1 MSALH
6 RFSCLCHLNRSTL
19 SHSVSWRCAALLV
32 FFFFLLCLVWI
43 EAARWV
49 GMCAAIIWLIT
60 LRWWWKIHSKLF
72 KYRARPTETRCTF
85 VYDKV
90 FALWD
95 LSIPHRFFSCTL
107 LLDHQQLDF
116 LFDSCWCQ
124 CKKLVVN
131 AFPLSRSLF
140 FTLRLTCAQPIMILL
155 CWLDSFHPKPNH
167 PVFRY
172 VQNFKWTFS
181 RFAFEIPT
189 HPHCLL
195 AWCRAC
201 ANKLYN
207 SLLFSGWHR
216 SKSFFVAAIRW

>member
-72 KYRARPTETRCTF
+72 KYRARPTETRRTTF

-95 LSIPHRFFSCTL
+95 LSIPHRFFSCTH

-131 AFPLSRSLF
+131 AFSHSLSF
-140 FTLRLTCAQPIMILL
+140 FHSPFNLRTTNY
-155 CWLDSFHPKPNH
+155 D
-167 PVFRY
+167 
-172 VQNFKWTFS
+172 
-181 RFAFEIPT
+181 FA
-189 HPHCLL
+189 LL
-195 AWCRAC
+195 AR
-201 ANKLYN
+201 
-207 SLLFSGWHR
+207 
-216 SKSFFVAAIRW
+216 